1 MSGRWSIV
9 LRALSLVAALGI
21 WQLLTAFDINL
32 WLRFEQFPTVADV
45 ARAFGD
51 RLGTDAYWQDL
62 TDSLTRIVTGFA
74 LAAVLG
80 ITVGTA
86 VARSRLASDLLG
98 PVLEVIRPVPAIA
111 LVPVAILLFPSN
123 EQGIVFITCTAAFFP
138 VMVSTRHAVRALT
151 PVWEEA
157 VLTMGGGRW
166 RILGSVVL
174 PGALPGILGGLSVG
188 IGVSWICVIS
198 AEMISGEYGVGYRTW
213 QDYTVVDYPGV
224 FVGMATIGL
233 LGWITSTAV
242 ELLGR
247 RLTRW
252 LPRTEN
258 RPPSPVRHRTRPVS
272 PAAAPPP
279 GEGAGAPMTT
289 TTSPGVRLTLR
300 GAVLGRA
307 GAPVLE
313 GIDLDVVP
321 GEILAV
327 VGPSGCGKSTLLRTL
342 AGLLPALGGEVAQDG
357 EPITAPRAERALV
370 FQDDALL
377 PWRTVRANVELPLA
391 IRGVARSERRRR
403 AGSWL
408 ARVGLE
414 DHGAKLPH
422 RISGGQRQRVQ
433 LARALAAEPRAVL
446 MDEPFGALDAQTRAG
461 MQQLLV
467 DVLHGTGATVV
478 FVTHDVDEALS
489 LGDRVALL
497 PTGRVL
503 DVPRPRERAA
513 RSDPATVALRRE
525 VLESLTPAH

>member
-1 MSGRWSIV
+1 MRGRRWSAA
-9 LRALSLVAALGI
+9 LRALSLVAALGV
-21 WQLLTAFDINL
+21 WQLLTTYDVSL
-32 WLRFEQFPTVADV
+32 WLRFEQFPTVTDV
-45 ARAFGD
+45 AGAFGD
-51 RLGTDAYWQDL
+51 RLGSDAYWQDL

-86 VARSRLASDLLG
+86 VARSRIASDLLG

-258 RPPSPVRHRTRPVS
+258 RPPSPPVRQRRTVS
-272 PAAAPPP
+272 PAAA
-279 GEGAGAPMTT
+279 
-289 TTSPGVRLTLR
+289 
-300 GAVLGRA
+300 
-307 GAPVLE
+307 
-313 GIDLDVVP
+313 
-321 GEILAV
+321 
-327 VGPSGCGKSTLLRTL
+327 
-342 AGLLPALGGEVAQDG
+342 
-357 EPITAPRAERALV
+357 TAPLAKERV
-370 FQDDALL
+370 H
-377 PWRTVRANVELPLA
+377 P
-391 IRGVARSERRRR
+391 
-403 AGSWL
+403 
-408 ARVGLE
+408 
-414 DHGAKLPH
+414 
-422 RISGGQRQRVQ
+422 
-433 LARALAAEPRAVL
+433 
-446 MDEPFGALDAQTRAG
+446 
-461 MQQLLV
+461 
-467 DVLHGTGATVV
+467 
-478 FVTHDVDEALS
+478 
-489 LGDRVALL
+489 
-497 PTGRVL
+497 
-503 DVPRPRERAA
+503 
-513 RSDPATVALRRE
+513 
-525 VLESLTPAH
+525 